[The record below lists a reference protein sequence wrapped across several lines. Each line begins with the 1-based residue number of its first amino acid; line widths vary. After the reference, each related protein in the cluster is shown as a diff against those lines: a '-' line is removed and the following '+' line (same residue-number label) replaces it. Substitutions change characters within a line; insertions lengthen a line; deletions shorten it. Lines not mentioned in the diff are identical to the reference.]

1 MVGGSITRWRA
12 VIRVFNETVRFMVNL
27 TSSNRWRR
35 NTSKCVSESPCFTTR
50 VSFSSVVS
58 FSKTSSCC
66 VRIDTFSSKSVVCF
80 LCLLCSKQSA
90 FVMWKLASKSIKEG
104 FRSKDDVTKQRNTP
118 LDSSGDGVKTTKEE
132 RLECPICWE
141 SFNVVENVPY
151 VLWCGHTICK
161 YCLLG
166 LQRAVVNKSSGFP
179 FQLPFFVACPWCSFL
194 SLRLVRNGTTIKFP
208 SKNYY
213 LLWMVETMN
222 GSRSDDNKRVTPG
235 QRRCD
240 GVTSDDN
247 RGWWNGLTRGW
258 RLHDSV
264 RKSMALAAHL
274 LAKFP
279 LIVVFLLVALYAIPV
294 SAAVLGVYV
303 FVTFALA
310 VPSFLVLY
318 FAVPSLNWL
327 IREISA

>member
-1 MVGGSITRWRA
+1 
-12 VIRVFNETVRFMVNL
+12 
-27 TSSNRWRR
+27 
-35 NTSKCVSESPCFTTR
+35 
-50 VSFSSVVS
+50 
-58 FSKTSSCC
+58 
-66 VRIDTFSSKSVVCF
+66 
-80 LCLLCSKQSA
+80 
-90 FVMWKLASKSIKEG
+90 MWKLASKSIKEG
-104 FRSKDDVTKQRNTP
+104 FKSKGEDDLTKQRNTP
-118 LDSSGDGVKTTKEE
+118 LDSSGDGIKTTKEE

-179 FQLPFFVACPWCSFL
+179 FQLPFFVACPWCSLL
-194 SLRLVRNGTTIKFP
+194 SLRLVRSGIIKFP

-213 LLWMVETMN
+213 LLWMVESMN
-222 GSRSDDNKRVTPG
+222 DSRSDNKRVTSE
-235 QRRCD
+235 QRD
-240 GVTSDDN
+240 MKHNTASDDN
-247 RGWWNGLTRGW
+247 RSWWNGLTRTG
-258 RLHDSV
+258 RLHDSLC
-264 RKSMALAAHL
+264 KSMAIVAHL

-279 LIVVFLLVALYAIPV
+279 LVVIFLLVALYAIPV

>member
-1 MVGGSITRWRA
+1 MVDRSSTRWR
-12 VIRVFNETVRFMVNL
+12 FNETVRIMVNL

-50 VSFSSVVS
+50 VSLSLQLIFVS
-58 FSKTSSCC
+58 CFFEGLFKT
-66 VRIDTFSSKSVVCF
+66 I
-80 LCLLCSKQSA
+80 
-90 FVMWKLASKSIKEG
+90 VMWKLASKSIKEG

-118 LDSSGDGVKTTKEE
+118 SGDCVKTTKEE

-194 SLRLVRNGTTIKFP
+194 SLRLVRNGTNIKFP

-235 QRRCD
+235 ERRCD
-240 GVTSDDN
+240 GVSSDDN

-264 RKSMALAAHL
+264 CKSMAIVAHL

-279 LIVVFLLVALYAIPV
+279 LVVIFLLVALYAIPV

-318 FAVPSLNWL
+318 LAVPSLNWL

>member
-1 MVGGSITRWRA
+1 
-12 VIRVFNETVRFMVNL
+12 
-27 TSSNRWRR
+27 
-35 NTSKCVSESPCFTTR
+35 
-50 VSFSSVVS
+50 
-58 FSKTSSCC
+58 
-66 VRIDTFSSKSVVCF
+66 
-80 LCLLCSKQSA
+80 
-90 FVMWKLASKSIKEG
+90 MWKLASKLRTAS
-104 FRSKDDVTKQRNTP
+104 
-118 LDSSGDGVKTTKEE
+118 LDSSGDGIKTTKEE

-179 FQLPFFVACPWCSFL
+179 FQLPFFVACPWCNFL
-194 SLRLVRNGTTIKFP
+194 SLRLVCNGTVKFP

-222 GSRSDDNKRVTPG
+222 GSRSDNKRVTSE
-235 QRRCD
+235 QRD
-240 GVTSDDN
+240 MKNNTASDDN
-247 RGWWNGLTRGW
+247 RGWWNGLTRTG
-258 RLHDSV
+258 RLHDTV
-264 RKSMALAAHL
+264 CKSMAIVAHL

-279 LIVVFLLVALYAIPV
+279 LVVIFLLVALYAIPV

-303 FVTFALA
+303 FLTFALA

>member
-1 MVGGSITRWRA
+1 
-12 VIRVFNETVRFMVNL
+12 
-27 TSSNRWRR
+27 
-35 NTSKCVSESPCFTTR
+35 
-50 VSFSSVVS
+50 
-58 FSKTSSCC
+58 
-66 VRIDTFSSKSVVCF
+66 
-80 LCLLCSKQSA
+80 
-90 FVMWKLASKSIKEG
+90 MWKLASKLRTAS
-104 FRSKDDVTKQRNTP
+104 
-118 LDSSGDGVKTTKEE
+118 LDSSGDGIKTAKEE

-161 YCLLG
+161 FCLLG
-166 LQRAVVNKSSGFP
+166 LQRAIVNKSSGFP

-194 SLRLVRNGTTIKFP
+194 SLRLVCNGTIKFP

-213 LLWMVETMN
+213 LLWMVETVN
-222 GSRSDDNKRVTPG
+222 GSRSDNKRVTSG
-235 QRRCD
+235 QRRCNE
-240 GVTSDDN
+240 VTSDDN
-247 RGWWNGLTRGW
+247 RGWWSAPTRTG

-264 RKSMALAAHL
+264 CKSMAIVARL

-279 LIVVFLLVALYAIPV
+279 LAVIFLLVALYAIPV
-294 SAAVLGVYV
+294 SAAVLAVSV

-327 IREISA
+327 IREISAQLIVTLVFPDL